1 MYLNLSVPAYQ
12 NRATTDCRLSLN
24 NKSFKILT
32 IGKDSYIVKALVE
45 TGLNMDAELMENC
58 GCYNLQIG
66 NHTALAEDI
75 TFMIDMNH
83 DYLSVFQGCVSE
95 FKDIPFPKKI
105 KRKGQIII
113 ENDVWIGH
121 GAMIMS
127 GVTIHNGAVVA
138 ANSVVTKDVPP
149 YAVVGGNPAKV
160 IKYRFSGETIE
171 KLLKISWWNWTYDE
185 ISAHRSDLLLPVE
198 QFAEKYYEEAETRFC
213 EIKNAPSP
221 IEMRSGENFL
231 LAVDAQDE
239 FPLYQK
245 IIGEFCAKFNNTD
258 NQLILMIDP
267 KNADV
272 MVERINKVL
281 ERYSEQNVYI
291 YIYIYICGGVE
302 SVMANIDTYISSRI
316 SSNMYLIELA
326 EKFDKRIISGVDIPV
341 F

>member
-12 NRATTDCRLSLN
+12 NTAISDYKVPLN
-24 NKSFKILT
+24 NKSFKIMT

-45 TGLNMDAELMENC
+45 TGLNLDAELMENG
-58 GCYNLQIG
+58 GCYSLQIG
-66 NHTALAEDI
+66 NYSSLAEDI

-83 DYLSVFQGCVSE
+83 DYMSVCQGCVSE
-95 FKDIPFPKKI
+95 FKDNPFPKKI

-121 GAMIMS
+121 GAMIMN

-149 YAVVGGNPAKV
+149 YAVVGGNPARV
-160 IKYRFSGETIE
+160 IKYRFSRETIE
-171 KLLKISWWNWTYDE
+171 KLLKISWWNWTSDE
-185 ISAHRSDLLLPVE
+185 ISARRSDFLLSPE
-198 QFAEKYYEEAETRFC
+198 QFAEKYYGEAEARFR
-213 EIKNAPSP
+213 EIKTAPSP
-221 IEMRSGENFL
+221 VEMRSGENFL

-239 FPLYQK
+239 FPLYKK
-245 IIGEFCAKFNNTD
+245 IIGEFCAKFNNID

-267 KNADV
+267 RNVDV
-272 MVERINKVL
+272 MFERINKIL
-281 ERYSEQNVYI
+281 EEYSEQTVYI
-291 YIYIYICGGVE
+291 YIYIGDAE
-302 SVMANIDTYISSRI
+302 SVMANIDTYISGRI
-316 SSNMYLIELA
+316 SSNLYLIELA